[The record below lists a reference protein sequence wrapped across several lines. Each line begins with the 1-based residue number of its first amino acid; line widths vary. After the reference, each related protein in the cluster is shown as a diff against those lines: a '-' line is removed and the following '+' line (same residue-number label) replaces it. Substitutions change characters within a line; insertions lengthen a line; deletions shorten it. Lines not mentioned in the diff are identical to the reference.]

1 MGYYVHMLMISS
13 LGNETFFSKVINL
26 VKHVFTMGLKH
37 CAAFKHLGLNISQSN
52 FEIILDQ
59 VNYIN
64 TVDVNAI
71 SNDRKKKQKDDLLC
85 KEENDNIRALV
96 GQLGWITRQ
105 NRPNW
110 EYSN

>member
-71 SNDRKKKQKDDLLC
+71 SNDRKKNKKMTC
-85 KEENDNIRALV
+85 CVKKKMI
-96 GQLGWITRQ
+96 I
-105 NRPNW
+105 
-110 EYSN
+110 

>member
-71 SNDRKKKQKDDLLC
+71 SNDRKKQKDDLLC
-85 KEENDNIRALV
+85 KEENDSIRALV
-96 GQLGWITRQ
+96 GQLGWITGQ

-110 EYSN
+110 EYAN